1 MIMSSPAFDDRDGS
15 IWFDGELIDFRSA
28 KIHVLSHGLHYAS
41 AVFEGERVYN
51 GRIFKSVEHTERLH
65 KSAET
70 VGYAI
75 PYSTEV
81 IEKAKADVVKSM
93 GFQDGYV
100 RPIAWRGTEM
110 MGVSAQN
117 NTIHLAITAWEWP
130 SYFDPEA
137 KTKGIKMGLSR
148 WRRPA
153 PDTAP
158 TQSKASGLYQI
169 CTMAKHEAEAAGMHD
184 ALMLDYRGLVA
195 EATGANI
202 FFVMDDGKLHTPIPD
217 CFLDGITRR
226 TVIDLARK
234 RGFEI
239 VERQIKPEEMANASE
254 CFLTGTAVEVTPVGQ
269 IGNYSFTPG
278 EVCNVLGEDYTRL
291 VRDGESAVAAE

>member
-1 MIMSSPAFDDRDGS
+1 MSSPSFDDRDGS
-15 IWFDGELIDFRSA
+15 IWFDGELVDFRSA

-51 GRIFKSVEHTERLH
+51 GKIFKSLEHTERLH
-65 KSAET
+65 QSAKT

-75 PYSTEV
+75 PYSTDL
-81 IEKAKADVVKSM
+81 IEKAKGDVVKSM

-148 WRRPA
+148 WKRPA

-202 FFVMDDGKLHTPIPD
+202 FFVMDDGKLHTPVPD

-226 TVIDLARK
+226 TVIDLAKR

-269 IGNYSFTPG
+269 IDKYSFTPG
-278 EVCNVLGEDYTRL
+278 EVCNVLGEDYSQL
-291 VRDGESAVAAE
+291 VRNEEPAVAAE

>member
-1 MIMSSPAFDDRDGS
+1 MSSPAFDDRDGS

-137 KTKGIKMGLSR
+137 KTKGIKMELSR

-202 FFVMDDGKLHTPIPD
+202 FFVMDDGKLHTPTPD

-226 TVIDLARK
+226 TVIDLARR

-278 EVCNVLGEDYTRL
+278 EVCNVLAEDYTRL
-291 VRDGESAVAAE
+291 VRDGDSAVAAE

>member
-1 MIMSSPAFDDRDGS
+1 MSSPAFDDRDGS

-202 FFVMDDGKLHTPIPD
+202 FFVMDDGKLHTPTPD

-226 TVIDLARK
+226 TVIDLARR

-291 VRDGESAVAAE
+291 VRDGDSAVAAE

>member
-1 MIMSSPAFDDRDGS
+1 MSSPSFDDRDGS
-15 IWFDGELIDFRSA
+15 IWFDGELVDFRSA

-51 GRIFKSVEHTERLH
+51 GKIFKSLEHTERLH
-65 KSAET
+65 QSAKT

-75 PYSTEV
+75 PYSTDL
-81 IEKAKADVVKSM
+81 IEKAKGDVVKSM

-148 WRRPA
+148 WKRPA

-202 FFVMDDGKLHTPIPD
+202 FFVMDDGKLHTPVPD

-226 TVIDLARK
+226 TVIDLARR

-239 VERQIKPEEMANASE
+239 VERQIKPEEMANANE

-269 IGNYSFTPG
+269 IDQYSFTPG
-278 EVCNVLGEDYTRL
+278 EVCNVLGEDYSQL
-291 VRDGESAVAAE
+291 VRGEESAVAAE

>member
-1 MIMSSPAFDDRDGS
+1 MSSPAFDDRDGS

-202 FFVMDDGKLHTPIPD
+202 FFVMDDGKLHTPTPD

-226 TVIDLARK
+226 TVIDLARR

-254 CFLTGTAVEVTPVGQ
+254 CFLTGTAGEVTPVGQ

-291 VRDGESAVAAE
+291 VRDGDSAVAAE

>member
-1 MIMSSPAFDDRDGS
+1 MSSPAFDDRDGS

-75 PYSTEV
+75 PYSIEV

-137 KTKGIKMGLSR
+137 KTKGIKMELSR

-169 CTMAKHEAEAAGMHD
+169 CTMAKHEAEATGMHD

-202 FFVMDDGKLHTPIPD
+202 FFVMDDGKLHTPTPD

-226 TVIDLARK
+226 TVIDLARR

-254 CFLTGTAVEVTPVGQ
+254 CFLTGTAVEVTTVGQ

-278 EVCNVLGEDYTRL
+278 EVSNVLGEDYTRL
-291 VRDGESAVAAE
+291 VRDGDSAVAAE

>member
-1 MIMSSPAFDDRDGS
+1 MSSPAFDDRDGS

-202 FFVMDDGKLHTPIPD
+202 FFVMNDGKLHTPTPD

-226 TVIDLARK
+226 TVIDLARR

-291 VRDGESAVAAE
+291 VRDGDSAVAAE

>member
-1 MIMSSPAFDDRDGS
+1 MSSPAFDDRDGS

-65 KSAET
+65 KSAGT

-137 KTKGIKMGLSR
+137 KTKGIKMELSR

-202 FFVMDDGKLHTPIPD
+202 FFVMDDGKLHTPTPD

-226 TVIDLARK
+226 TVIDLARR

-269 IGNYSFTPG
+269 IGNYSFIPG

-291 VRDGESAVAAE
+291 VRDGDSAVAAE

>member
-51 GRIFKSVEHTERLH
+51 GRIFKSAEHTERLH
-65 KSAET
+65 KSAGT

-202 FFVMDDGKLHTPIPD
+202 FFVMNDGKLHTPTPD

-226 TVIDLARK
+226 TVIDLARR

-278 EVCNVLGEDYTRL
+278 EVCNVLAEDYTRL
-291 VRDGESAVAAE
+291 VRDGDSAVAAE

>member
-1 MIMSSPAFDDRDGS
+1 MSSPAFDDRDGS

-51 GRIFKSVEHTERLH
+51 GKIFKSVEHTERLH

-137 KTKGIKMGLSR
+137 KTKGIKMELSR

-202 FFVMDDGKLHTPIPD
+202 FFVMDDGKLHTPTPD

-226 TVIDLARK
+226 TVIDLARR

-269 IGNYSFTPG
+269 IGNYSFIPG

-291 VRDGESAVAAE
+291 VRDGDSAVAAE

>member
-1 MIMSSPAFDDRDGS
+1 MSSPAFDDRDGS
-15 IWFDGELIDFRSA
+15 IWFDGDLIDFRSA

-202 FFVMDDGKLHTPIPD
+202 FFVMDDGKLHTPTPD

-226 TVIDLARK
+226 TVIDLARR

-291 VRDGESAVAAE
+291 VRDGDSAVAAE

>member
-1 MIMSSPAFDDRDGS
+1 MSSPAFDDRDGS

-202 FFVMDDGKLHTPIPD
+202 FFVMDDGKLHTPTPD

-226 TVIDLARK
+226 TVIDVER
-234 RGFEI
+234 RGGFEI

-291 VRDGESAVAAE
+291 VRDGDSAVAAE

>member
-1 MIMSSPAFDDRDGS
+1 MSSPAFDDRDGS

-51 GRIFKSVEHTERLH
+51 GRIFKSAEHTERLH
-65 KSAET
+65 KSAGT

-137 KTKGIKMGLSR
+137 KTKGIKMELSR

-202 FFVMDDGKLHTPIPD
+202 FFVMNDGKLHTPTPD

-226 TVIDLARK
+226 TVIDLARR

-278 EVCNVLGEDYTRL
+278 EVCNVLAEDYTRL
-291 VRDGESAVAAE
+291 VRDGDSAVAAE

>member
-1 MIMSSPAFDDRDGS
+1 MSSPAFDDRDGS

-70 VGYAI
+70 VGYAL

-137 KTKGIKMGLSR
+137 KTKGIKMELSR

-202 FFVMDDGKLHTPIPD
+202 FFVMDDGKLHTPTPD

-226 TVIDLARK
+226 TVIDLARR

-239 VERQIKPEEMANASE
+239 VDRQIKPEEMANASE

-269 IGNYSFTPG
+269 IGNYSFIPG

-291 VRDGESAVAAE
+291 VRDGDSAVAAE

>member
-1 MIMSSPAFDDRDGS
+1 M
-15 IWFDGELIDFRSA
+15 IDFRSA

-137 KTKGIKMGLSR
+137 KTKGIKMELSR

-202 FFVMDDGKLHTPIPD
+202 FFVMDDGKLHTPTPD

-226 TVIDLARK
+226 TVIDLARR

-291 VRDGESAVAAE
+291 VRDGDSAVAAE

>member
-1 MIMSSPAFDDRDGS
+1 M
-15 IWFDGELIDFRSA
+15 
-28 KIHVLSHGLHYAS
+28 
-41 AVFEGERVYN
+41 
-51 GRIFKSVEHTERLH
+51 
-65 KSAET
+65 
-70 VGYAI
+70 
-75 PYSTEV
+75 

-148 WRRPA
+148 WKRPA

-202 FFVMDDGKLHTPIPD
+202 FFVMDDGKLHTPVPD

-226 TVIDLARK
+226 TVIDLARR

-269 IGNYSFTPG
+269 IDKYSFTPG
-278 EVCNVLGEDYTRL
+278 EVCNVLGEDYSQL
-291 VRDGESAVAAE
+291 VREEESAVAAE

>member
-1 MIMSSPAFDDRDGS
+1 MSSPSFDDRDGS
-15 IWFDGELIDFRSA
+15 IWFDGELVDFRSA

-51 GRIFKSVEHTERLH
+51 GKIFKSLEHTERLH
-65 KSAET
+65 QSAKT

-75 PYSTEV
+75 PYSTDL
-81 IEKAKADVVKSM
+81 IEKAKGDVVKSM

-148 WRRPA
+148 WKRPA

-202 FFVMDDGKLHTPIPD
+202 FFVMDDGKLHTPVPD

-226 TVIDLARK
+226 TVIDLAKR

-269 IGNYSFTPG
+269 IDKYSFTPG
-278 EVCNVLGEDYTRL
+278 EVCNVLGEDYSQL
-291 VRDGESAVAAE
+291 VRGEEPAVAAE

>member
-1 MIMSSPAFDDRDGS
+1 MSSPAFDDRDGS

-51 GRIFKSVEHTERLH
+51 GRIFKSAEHTERLH
-65 KSAET
+65 KSAGT

-202 FFVMDDGKLHTPIPD
+202 FFVMNDGKLHTPTPD

-226 TVIDLARK
+226 TVIDLARR

-278 EVCNVLGEDYTRL
+278 EVCNVLAEDYTRL
-291 VRDGESAVAAE
+291 VRDGDSAVAAE

>member
-1 MIMSSPAFDDRDGS
+1 MSSPSFDDRDGS
-15 IWFDGELIDFRSA
+15 IWFDGELVDFRSA

-51 GRIFKSVEHTERLH
+51 GKIFKSLEHTERLH
-65 KSAET
+65 QSAKT

-75 PYSTEV
+75 PYSTDL
-81 IEKAKADVVKSM
+81 IEKAKGDVVKSM

-148 WRRPA
+148 WKRPA

-202 FFVMDDGKLHTPIPD
+202 FFVMDDGKLHTPVPD

-226 TVIDLARK
+226 TVIDLAKR
-234 RGFEI
+234 RGFDI

-269 IGNYSFTPG
+269 IDKYSFTPG
-278 EVCNVLGEDYTRL
+278 EVCNVLGEDYSQL
-291 VRDGESAVAAE
+291 VRSEEPAVAAE

>member
-1 MIMSSPAFDDRDGS
+1 MSSPAFDDRDGS

-130 SYFDPEA
+130 SYFEPEA
-137 KTKGIKMGLSR
+137 KTKGIKMELSR

-202 FFVMDDGKLHTPIPD
+202 FFVMDDGKLHTPTPD

-226 TVIDLARK
+226 TVIDLARR

-269 IGNYSFTPG
+269 IGNYSFIPG

-291 VRDGESAVAAE
+291 VRDGDSAVAAE

>member
-202 FFVMDDGKLHTPIPD
+202 FFVMNDGKLHTPTPD

-226 TVIDLARK
+226 TVIDLARR

-291 VRDGESAVAAE
+291 VRDGNSAVAAE

>member
-1 MIMSSPAFDDRDGS
+1 MSSTSFDDRDGS
-15 IWFDGELIDFRSA
+15 IWLDGELIDYRA
-28 KIHVLSHGLHYAS
+28 ANLHVLSHGLHYAI
-41 AVFEGERVYN
+41 AVFEGERVY
-51 GRIFKSVEHTERLH
+51 GGQIFKSREHTERLL

-70 VGYAI
+70 VGYEI
-75 PYSTEV
+75 PYSIGI
-81 IEKAKADVVKSM
+81 IEKAKLDVVKSM
-93 GFQDGYV
+93 GFDDGYI
-100 RPIAWRGTEM
+100 RPIAWRGAEM
-110 MGVSAQN
+110 MGVSAQQ
-117 NTIHLAITAWEWP
+117 NTIHLAVTAWEWP

-137 KTKGIKMGLSR
+137 KTKGIKLALSR

-169 CTMAKHEAEAAGMHD
+169 CTMAKHEAEREGLHD

-202 FFVMDDGKLHTPIPD
+202 FFVMDDGKLHTPTPD

-226 TVIDLARK
+226 TVIDLAKK
-234 RGFEI
+234 RGFKI
-239 VERQIKPEEMANASE
+239 VERQIKPEEMANAIE

-269 IGNYSFTPG
+269 IGDYTFVPG
-278 EVCNVLGEDYTRL
+278 EFCRILGEDYSNF
-291 VRDGESAVAAE
+291 VRNGASAAAAE

>member
-1 MIMSSPAFDDRDGS
+1 MSSPSFDDRDGS
-15 IWFDGELIDFRSA
+15 IWFDGELVDFRSA

-51 GRIFKSVEHTERLH
+51 GKIFKSLEHTERLH
-65 KSAET
+65 QSAKT

-75 PYSTEV
+75 PYSSDM
-81 IEKAKADVVKSM
+81 IEKAKRDVVKSM

-130 SYFDPEA
+130 SYFDPEV

-148 WRRPA
+148 WKRPA

-184 ALMLDYRGLVA
+184 ALILDYRGLVA

-202 FFVMDDGKLHTPIPD
+202 FFVMDDGKLHTPVPD

-226 TVIDLARK
+226 TVIDLAKR

-269 IGNYSFTPG
+269 IDKYSFTPG
-278 EVCNVLGEDYTRL
+278 EVCNVLGEDYSQL
-291 VRDGESAVAAE
+291 VRSEEPAVAAE

>member
-1 MIMSSPAFDDRDGS
+1 MSSPAFDDRDGS

-137 KTKGIKMGLSR
+137 KTKGIKMELSR

-202 FFVMDDGKLHTPIPD
+202 FFVMNDGKLHTPTPD

-226 TVIDLARK
+226 TVIDLARR

-291 VRDGESAVAAE
+291 VRDGDSAVAAE

>member
-1 MIMSSPAFDDRDGS
+1 MSSPAFDDRDGS

-202 FFVMDDGKLHTPIPD
+202 FFVMDDGKLHTPTPD

-226 TVIDLARK
+226 TVIDLARR

-269 IGNYSFTPG
+269 IGNYSFIPG

-291 VRDGESAVAAE
+291 VRDGDSAVAAE

>member
-1 MIMSSPAFDDRDGS
+1 MIRRTFNNNSHRLLRVN
-15 IWFDGELIDFRSA
+15 ELIKREISIFLQGMEWTDYGLEGLNLTLTDVECSKDIRIA
-28 KIHVLSHGLHYAS
+28 KIFYIP
-41 AVFEGERVYN
+41 EGIKN
-51 GRIFKSVEHTERLH
+51 SDL
-65 KSAET
+65 
-70 VGYAI
+70 
-75 PYSTEV
+75 

-148 WRRPA
+148 WKRPA

-202 FFVMDDGKLHTPIPD
+202 FFVMDDGKLHTPVPD

-226 TVIDLARK
+226 TVIDLAKR

-269 IGNYSFTPG
+269 IDKYSFTPG
-278 EVCNVLGEDYTRL
+278 EVCNVLGEDYSQL
-291 VRDGESAVAAE
+291 VRGEESAVAAE

>member
-1 MIMSSPAFDDRDGS
+1 MSSPAFDDRDGS

-51 GRIFKSVEHTERLH
+51 GRIFKSAEHTERLH
-65 KSAET
+65 KSAGT

-137 KTKGIKMGLSR
+137 KTKGIKMELSR

-202 FFVMDDGKLHTPIPD
+202 FFVMNDGKLHTPTPD

-226 TVIDLARK
+226 TVIDLARR

-291 VRDGESAVAAE
+291 VRDGDSAVAAE

>member
-1 MIMSSPAFDDRDGS
+1 MSSPAFDDRDGS

-51 GRIFKSVEHTERLH
+51 GRIFKSAEHTERLH
-65 KSAET
+65 KSAGT

-202 FFVMDDGKLHTPIPD
+202 FFVMNDGKLHTPTPD

-278 EVCNVLGEDYTRL
+278 EVCNVLAEDYTRL
-291 VRDGESAVAAE
+291 VRDGDSAVAAE

>member
-1 MIMSSPAFDDRDGS
+1 MSSPAFDDRDGS

-137 KTKGIKMGLSR
+137 KTKGIKMELSR

-202 FFVMDDGKLHTPIPD
+202 FFVMNDGKLHTPTPD

-226 TVIDLARK
+226 TVIDLARR

-269 IGNYSFTPG
+269 IGNYSFIPG

-291 VRDGESAVAAE
+291 VRDGDSAVAAE

>member
-1 MIMSSPAFDDRDGS
+1 MSSPAFDDRDGS

-117 NTIHLAITAWEWP
+117 NTIPLAITAWEWP

-137 KTKGIKMGLSR
+137 KTKGIKMELSR

-158 TQSKASGLYQI
+158 TQSKASGLYEI
-169 CTMAKHEAEAAGMHD
+169 CTMANHEAEAAGMHD

-202 FFVMDDGKLHTPIPD
+202 FFVMDDGKLHTPTPD

-226 TVIDLARK
+226 TVIDLARR

-291 VRDGESAVAAE
+291 VRDGDSAVAAE

>member
-1 MIMSSPAFDDRDGS
+1 MSSPAFDDRDGS
-15 IWFDGELIDFRSA
+15 IWFDGELIDFRLA

-51 GRIFKSVEHTERLH
+51 GKIFKSVEHTERLH

-137 KTKGIKMGLSR
+137 KTKGIKMELSR

-202 FFVMDDGKLHTPIPD
+202 FFVMDDGKLHTPTPD

-226 TVIDLARK
+226 TVIDLARR

-269 IGNYSFTPG
+269 IGNYSFIPG

-291 VRDGESAVAAE
+291 VRDGDSAVAAE

>member
-1 MIMSSPAFDDRDGS
+1 MSSPSFDDRDGS
-15 IWFDGELIDFRSA
+15 IWFDGELVDFRSA

-51 GRIFKSVEHTERLH
+51 GKIFKSLEHTERLH
-65 KSAET
+65 QSVKT

-75 PYSTEV
+75 PYSTDL
-81 IEKAKADVVKSM
+81 IEKAKSDVVKSM

-148 WRRPA
+148 WKRPA

-202 FFVMDDGKLHTPIPD
+202 FFVMDDGKLHTPVPD

-226 TVIDLARK
+226 TVIDLAKR

-269 IGNYSFTPG
+269 IDKYSFTPG
-278 EVCNVLGEDYTRL
+278 EVCNVLGEDYSQL
-291 VRDGESAVAAE
+291 VRSEEPAVAAE